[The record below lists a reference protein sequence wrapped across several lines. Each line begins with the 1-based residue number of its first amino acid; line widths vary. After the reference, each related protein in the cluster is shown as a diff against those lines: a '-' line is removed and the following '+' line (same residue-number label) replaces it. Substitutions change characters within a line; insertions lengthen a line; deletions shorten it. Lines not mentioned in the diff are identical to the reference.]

1 MHEFLDLH
9 PAEVQVLATL
19 EALGIA
25 YTRRTHPAVFT
36 VEQAR
41 VYEQNTPGAHCKN
54 LFLRDR
60 KGQRHFLAVFDERR
74 QVDLRQLAGQAQA
87 SGLSFASPERLL
99 RILGLTPGSVGPFG
113 LLHPEAHEVS
123 VLLDAGL
130 SAAGFVS
137 FHPNINTATLTLS
150 SADFQRYLAW
160 VGNPLILID

>member
-1 MHEFLDLH
+1 MDEPLNFH
-9 PAEVQVLATL
+9 PAEIPVLERL
-19 EALGIA
+19 RELGVA

-41 VYEQNTPGAHCKN
+41 QYEQNTPGAHCKN

-60 KGQRHFLAVFDERR
+60 KGLHHFLAVFDERR
-74 QVDLRQLAGQAQA
+74 QVDLRQLAEQVGA

-113 LLHPEAHEVS
+113 LLHPGAREVT

-130 SAAGFVS
+130 MQADFVS
-137 FHPNINTATLTLS
+137 FHPNINTATLTFS
-150 SADFQRYLAW
+150 SADFARYLAW
-160 VGNPLILID
+160 VGNPLLRIE